1 MIVLDTNVL
10 SALMQQ
16 QPDAQVVAW
25 LDHQHAESIWISSI
39 TLFEA
44 RCGLALLAP
53 GQRKSLLQERFDQL
67 VQDDLENR
75 VLQFDA
81 DAATQAA
88 QLAAERKARG
98 RPVDMRDTFIAGITL
113 AKRATLATRNTRHFD
128 DLSVRVVNPWQTVS
142 ESGPSLKAKASDT

>member
-25 LDHQHAESIWISSI
+25 LDNQHADSIWISSI
-39 TLFEA
+39 TVFEA
-44 RCGLALLAP
+44 RYGLALLAP
-53 GQRKSLLQERFDQL
+53 GQRRSLLQERFDQL
-67 VQDDLENR
+67 LQHDLENR

-88 QLAAERKARG
+88 QLAAERKTRG
-98 RPVDMRDTFIAGITL
+98 RPVDMRDTFIAGVAL
-113 AKRATLATRNTRHFD
+113 AQRATLATRNTRHFD
-128 DLSVRVVNPWQTVS
+128 DLHVPVIDPWHTAT
-142 ESGPSLKAKASDT
+142 EARG